1 MYHYYT
7 LISSDPTQHRNLF
20 EVQDVPPILDLV
32 THMFPSATTGWTTKK
47 AKEVYGGEV
56 RMTIAS
62 SFGLRLPGGV
72 KHLRADRILGFSIKA
87 LSRTF
92 VQQTPFLWDLF
103 THLLNVDPTR
113 KEANADKLALN
124 AETIL
129 TATPSG
135 DESNSYS
142 DSGSGSDGSGGNGD
156 DGAGERLEYQGG
168 SAKSNGVSRRR
179 RLIPVVSIFP

>member
-32 THMFPSATTGWTTKK
+32 TCMFPSATTGWTTKK

-56 RMTIAS
+56 WMTIAS
-62 SFGLRLPGGV
+62 SFGLRLPGGA

-129 TATPSG
+129 TATPSD
-135 DESNSYS
+135 DESNS
-142 DSGSGSDGSGGNGD
+142 GSDYSKKN
-156 DGAGERLEYQGG
+156 LENNRV
-168 SAKSNGVSRRR
+168 K
-179 RLIPVVSIFP
+179 